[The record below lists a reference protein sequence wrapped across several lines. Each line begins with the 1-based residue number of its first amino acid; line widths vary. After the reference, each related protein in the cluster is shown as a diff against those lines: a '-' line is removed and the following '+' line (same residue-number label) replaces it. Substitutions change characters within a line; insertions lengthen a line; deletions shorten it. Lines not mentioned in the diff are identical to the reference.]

1 MTVHPSPAQRSL
13 PRGTLLGALI
23 LALALAAAACG
34 GNGGPSN
41 TGKTS
46 TSVAESAAATATRAA
61 IDGPPPTAA
70 DIAGFITAGF
80 NGLDIPYGAT
90 DIPSFEKSD
99 ILLSVLNACD
109 KGTANGAATAG
120 PDYWGQVL
128 GDCYTVGNALGW
140 LYQYSA
146 RKDFLYANI
155 LMRRFNRQ
163 KFEQAVAGGATV
175 NEDYWKLVSDKIY
188 AVTPVSTPIAVTPLP
203 AAATPPPAN

>member
-1 MTVHPSPAQRSL
+1 MTAHPSPAPRSL
-13 PRGTLLGALI
+13 PHRALFGALI

-41 TGKTS
+41 SGKTS
-46 TSVAESAAATATRAA
+46 TAAAGSAAATATQAA
-61 IDGPPPTAA
+61 IDGPPPVAA

-99 ILLSVLNACD
+99 ILLSVLDSCD
-109 KGTANGAATAG
+109 KGKAGGPATDS
-120 PDYWGQVL
+120 PDYWAQVL

-140 LYQYSA
+140 LYQYTG
-146 RKDFLYANI
+146 RKDFLYANL

-203 AAATPPPAN
+203 AAATPAEH